1 MQPKAQNHL
10 NFRYWQSLIS
20 STQIGTFLVP
30 LSRNSAIGSVGPL
43 DQAQVMMGD
52 AMRKKDKMAEIEHEL
67 KVEPLLI
74 SI

>member
-1 MQPKAQNHL
+1 MIRP
-10 NFRYWQSLIS
+10 
-20 STQIGTFLVP
+20 TQIGIFLVP

-52 AMRKKDKMAEIEHEL
+52 AMRKKDKMAEIEYEL
-67 KVEPLLI
+67 KAELLLI